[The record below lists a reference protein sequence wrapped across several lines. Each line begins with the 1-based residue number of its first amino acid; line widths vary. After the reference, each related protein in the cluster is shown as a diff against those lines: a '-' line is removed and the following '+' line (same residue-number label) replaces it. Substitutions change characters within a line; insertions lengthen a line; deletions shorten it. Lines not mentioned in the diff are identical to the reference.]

1 MRGETYTHAFHF
13 NQPARTA
20 DRCQYDDGRMMGKT
34 FTEKSLYDLVVGYV
48 AQIDDEGTHIRE
60 IHIRFAKQGFHVFPH
75 AEGLL
80 ADIAGMD
87 NLSPVVDTGSTGD
100 EGMPTVTVI
109 DAGSAFETDTVF
121 VSGVQVSPCVK
132 VTYLFGRDAQDGIGI
147 HQGGN
152 GRISMASADTGTGDE
167 MSIGSESLGT
177 EHVIPCL
184 HHSGVVYIDIL
195 DKEPGTYTVIGQCSA
210 GFLQL
215 LQMFN
220 SWRVCSS
227 EVSPDW

>member
-34 FTEKSLYDLVVGYV
+34 LLEKFPYHLVIGYV
-48 AQIDDEGTHIRE
+48 AQVDDESSHIGE
-60 IHIRFAKQGFHVFPH
+60 IHVCFAKQGFHVFPH

-100 EGMPTVTVI
+100 EGMATVTVI

-147 HQGGN
+147 HQDGN
-152 GRISMASADTGTGDE
+152 RRSSMASADTGR
-167 MSIGSESLGT
+167 MF
-177 EHVIPCL
+177 
-184 HHSGVVYIDIL
+184 IL
-195 DKEPGTYTVIGQCSA
+195 CPYNCI
-210 GFLQL
+210 
-215 LQMFN
+215 M
-220 SWRVCSS
+220 
-227 EVSPDW
+227 